1 MNFFYFSFKNDFFY
15 DYTNLKNNDKTMT
28 IDKGRAISNFDW
40 FS

>member
-15 DYTNLKNNDKTMT
+15 DYTNLKNNDKT